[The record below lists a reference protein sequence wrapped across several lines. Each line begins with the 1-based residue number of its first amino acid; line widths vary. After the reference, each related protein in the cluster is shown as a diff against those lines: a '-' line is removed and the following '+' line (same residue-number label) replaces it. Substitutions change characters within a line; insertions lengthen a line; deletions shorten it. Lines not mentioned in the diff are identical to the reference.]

1 MQTFERETQAKAEAR
16 LTWPAPLD
24 PLHSIDDG
32 EYDLSW
38 YWRHADDPGA
48 CTYLKEAN
56 QYLYKSLLARYDR
69 WERKWT
75 SWDGVVKVHQSAREI
90 LGAYRLDRAIYSAT
104 SLQHFAACPYRFY
117 LYGIY
122 RLKPRET
129 VIRLEQLDPLTRGA
143 LFHAVQFKFF
153 QDWRK
158 RPSAGIEES
167 LTSLDRML
175 DAIAERYEEELAP
188 AIPRVWRAEIEE
200 LRTDLHEWLRLWYA
214 QLPEWE
220 PLHFELGFGLGPVD
234 SKHYDL
240 SSNPEPLMLLD
251 TLRLR
256 GSIDL
261 VEQHRSRPVLR
272 VVDHKTGKRPP
283 RPAVSIGRGSTL
295 QPALYALAAEELLG
309 KSVETGRLEY
319 CTQRGGFTATD
330 IKVDDTTRQRLNH
343 GLDIIQ
349 RSIESAFLPAAPQE
363 GACNLCD
370 YRLVCGPN
378 EETRVKKWK
387 PAIDDLD
394 DLRSQP

>member
-1 MQTFERETQAKAEAR
+1 M
-16 LTWPAPLD
+16 
-24 PLHSIDDG
+24 
-32 EYDLSW
+32 
-38 YWRHADDPGA
+38 
-48 CTYLKEAN
+48 
-56 QYLYKSLLARYDR
+56 
-69 WERKWT
+69 
-75 SWDGVVKVHQSAREI
+75 VKVHQSAREI

-234 SKHYDL
+234 SKHFDL